1 MPPRRPDGHWRSLW
15 TLVGT
20 PRRRTAGGLRMGPQM
35 IGAPGDEARLLRT
48 ARWLEERLVQR

>member
-1 MPPRRPDGHWRSLW
+1 
-15 TLVGT
+15 
-20 PRRRTAGGLRMGPQM
+20 MGPQM